1 MTSTLSPS
9 RSRWSATRRRWIAS
23 TSLVLATIALS
34 LTAAVFTTLR
44 SSKETLE
51 RYVSVWE
58 EEVARNM
65 LLKGDA
71 QLFEKIRS
79 QILDLASDVQAAGET
94 ANLLSVKGECFA
106 EQSLNVTLYG
116 TPAGE
121 LRVCRSVEK
130 LILRSASSPV
140 FAFGLLAGLLFAA
153 WLARRQSREAAERE
167 VRDLAL
173 QVAHDIRSPVMA
185 LQIAARSKNAD
196 TVETQQMVETAA
208 RRISSIADALL
219 DKARSEKTRK
229 ARTSQLETITER
241 KPLKQAVSALIIEK
255 KTHTDSR
262 VNFDL
267 APWRMEAGTM
277 AMRASPE
284 LERALSNL
292 LQNAIDATLAKQDKP
307 SNESSN
313 EKSKD
318 DLSRIQIDVFE
329 GSREVRITIRDNGV
343 GIPKHILSGLGQ
355 DGFSHGKAEGNGLGF
370 SSALAWARSVGGD
383 IEVRSLEGTGT
394 EVRLVIPRE

>member
-9 RSRWSATRRRWIAS
+9 RPRWSAARRRWIA
-23 TSLVLATIALS
+23 TTALVFITIVLS
-34 LTAAVFTTLR
+34 LTAAIFTTLR

-79 QILDLASDVQAAGET
+79 QILDLASDVQAAGES

-121 LRVCRSVEK
+121 LRVCRSFEK

-153 WLARRQSREAAERE
+153 WLARRASREAAERE

-185 LQIAARSKNAD
+185 LQIAARSKD
-196 TVETQQMVETAA
+196 TSGTEAKQMVESAA
-208 RRISSIADALL
+208 QRISSIADALL
-219 DKARSEKTRK
+219 EKTRTEK
-229 ARTSQLETITER
+229 TRNHRKSPPEQLKTIAEM
-241 KPLKQAVSALIIEK
+241 KLLKQAVNDLIIEK
-255 KTHTDSR
+255 KTVTDAR
-262 VNFDL
+262 VSFDL
-267 APWRMEAGTM
+267 APWRTEAGTM

-284 LERALSNL
+284 FERALSNL
-292 LQNAIDATLAKQDKP
+292 LQNAIDAALAKW
-307 SNESSN
+307 SASS
-313 EKSKD
+313 ED
-318 DLSRIQIDVFE
+318 GAPRVQIDAFE
-329 GSREVRITIRDNGV
+329 GSREARITIRDNGI
-343 GIPKHILSGLGQ
+343 GIPKHILSTLGQ
-355 DGFSHGKAEGNGLGF
+355 DGFSHGKIDGNGLGF
-370 SSALAWARSVGGD
+370 SSALTWAKSLGGD

-394 EVRLVIPRE
+394 EVRLVIPRQ